1 MENMKLKAA
10 LQVFFLFLGGS
21 WFPQAQLPLIIQ
33 SAKKAQASSAQTG
46 ATVSLLVA
54 TITAPRKDVDYF
66 GTIFPTIDF
75 QVRNLLGPGP
85 GPGHSASTLTVNTR
99 PGGNPAFD
107 KLKVEFGSLTS
118 EGRHRF
124 EEVESGPLHLQPSDE
139 EKGLFGKVTPAQVRL
154 NYDLLAFLGLAQRQ
168 CRADERA
175 FVLVRFYFVITHN
188 QIQLT
193 RFCVTADGR

>member
-1 MENMKLKAA
+1 MVSTSSTPSHYSECEESPGFICSNRCHC
-10 LQVFFLFLGGS
+10 VTLGGHNH
-21 WFPQAQLPLIIQ
+21 
-33 SAKKAQASSAQTG
+33 SAKEGCGLFWDNFPHYRLPG
-46 ATVSLLVA
+46 AKSV
-54 TITAPRKDVDYF
+54 
-66 GTIFPTIDF
+66 GT
-75 QVRNLLGPGP
+75 GP

-154 NYDLLAFLGLAQRQ
+154 NYDQLAFLGVVQRQ
-168 CRADERA
+168 CTAERRS
-175 FVLVRFYFVITHN
+175 FVLVRSC
-188 QIQLT
+188 L
-193 RFCVTADGR
+193 